1 MVMLRK
7 CVSKRK
13 KNKIL
18 ENGKT
23 KFVDVY
29 RSWHKNIEN
38 GYYLMYYHRDCMLPS
53 NYDSKGLYMQES
65 SSSFLYDNFS
75 YDEKLTLQK

>member
-38 GYYLMYYHRDCMLPS
+38 GY
-53 NYDSKGLYMQES
+53 
-65 SSSFLYDNFS
+65 
-75 YDEKLTLQK
+75 